1 MEVRRYYL
9 GGTASTRVTAASH
22 AACAGLTLIALF
34 LGCRLVTA
42 APAAASGQTEA
53 LVDCGPL
60 EGDAL
65 PVWPDSAENS
75 KRLVDCG
82 YQFRRD
88 NAYPRARRAFERA
101 IEMAKR
107 RSDRG
112 SLAAA
117 LDGFG
122 AVLTTLGE
130 GERAEPALLE
140 SERISEELGD
150 TDGVAVASTSM
161 GHLRTMQARYEEA
174 RAYHIRS
181 LQLST
186 AIQDDRGIAV
196 ALNNVGSTYRAVGDY
211 ITALE
216 YLKRSLAALEKLG
229 DQRRS
234 ATVLDNMGTI
244 ARRLGDYPQGLE
256 LAHRALAIREAFHD
270 QAGIAKSLDSL
281 SEHYQAQGDYG
292 AALEALD
299 RSLELRSA
307 IGLAHATAESLN
319 NIAVV
324 YQAQGNYEQAA
335 DYLRKSLALNEAKVG
350 SQSLVA
356 EIQTHLGE
364 VLFLQGANKPA
375 VQILRRSLAISDAAG
390 FHIQAADARYA
401 LARVEARL
409 GRLGE
414 AAVSFE
420 RCLAFRDETGD
431 RRGRAETLI
440 EMADVDRRRGRLQ
453 EGLARAREAQQLA
466 DGMELPEV
474 QWRARTAVGRLTGAM
489 GHTREATTAFEDAIA
504 LVEDLRAQVGGEE
517 TRSRFFSDRLAPYQE
532 RIALALRAGRVA
544 EAFVFAERS
553 KARALLDVIRGDR
566 TPLGSTMTDAERR
579 KEGALRTSLA
589 SANTEVRLA
598 AQAAMPEEARL
609 AASKTKRDAIR
620 IDYADFQSV
629 LYASHPEL
637 LARRAGVPVISA
649 SEAREVV
656 SGRPSAAIIEF
667 VVGDQRTWAFL
678 IDAAGVRAFQLPAS
692 SAEIAREV
700 RNFRGRLAGRDLRAD
715 ESARRLYD
723 DVLGPLRDGIKGKAE
738 FTIVPDGVLWDLPF
752 QALRSPASRYVIED
766 AAVSYAPSVT
776 VLRETMRLR
785 RATRAP
791 ATLLALGNPT
801 SNPGAVRRER
811 LTRGGLLESLP
822 EAEIEV
828 QRLAE
833 IYGASSRVYV
843 GPEAR
848 EDRWKAEAPRYRVVH
863 LAAHGVLDN
872 SSPLYSYLALAPS
885 KDAKE
890 DGLLE
895 AWEIMNMRLQ
905 ADLVVLSACET
916 ARGRVAPGEGVVGL
930 MWALFVAGTP
940 ATLVSQWR
948 IESASSTS
956 LMIRFHEEW
965 HAGASKATALQRAS
979 LQVLHTKASAHPFY
993 WAGYILV
1000 GDGR

>member
-1 MEVRRYYL
+1 
-9 GGTASTRVTAASH
+9 
-22 AACAGLTLIALF
+22 LTLIALF
-34 LGCRLVTA
+34 LGGRLVTA
-42 APAAASGQTEA
+42 RPAAASGQTEA
-53 LVDCGPL
+53 QVDCGPL
-60 EGDAL
+60 EGQSL
-65 PVWPDSAENS
+65 PLWPDSAESS

-82 YQFRRD
+82 YQFRRQ
-88 NAYPRARRAFERA
+88 NAYPHAQRAFERA

-117 LDGFG
+117 LDGYG
-122 AVLTTLGE
+122 SVLTTIGE

-140 SERISEELGD
+140 SGRISEELGD
-150 TDGVAVASTSM
+150 TDGMAVASTSM
-161 GHLRTMQARYEEA
+161 GNLRTMQARYEEA
-174 RAYHIRS
+174 RAYHARS
-181 LQLST
+181 LQLWT
-186 AIQDDRGIAV
+186 TIQDDRGIAV
-196 ALNNVGSTYRAVGDY
+196 SLNNVGTTYRAVGDY

-216 YLKRSLAALEKLG
+216 YLQRSLAALEKLG

-270 QAGIAKSLDSL
+270 QGGISKSFDSL
-281 SEHYQAQGDYG
+281 SEHYQAQGNYG

-299 RSLELRSA
+299 KSLELRSA
-307 IGLAHATAESLN
+307 IGAAHATAESLN

-335 DYLRKSLALNEAKVG
+335 DYLRKSLAMNEAKVG

-356 EIQTHLGE
+356 EIYTHLGE
-364 VLFLQGANKPA
+364 LFFLQGENTRA
-375 VQILRRSLAISDAAG
+375 VQMLTRSLAISAAAG

-401 LARVEARL
+401 LARVQARL

-414 AAVSFE
+414 ATASFE
-420 RCLAFRDETGD
+420 QCLTFRDETGD

-466 DGMELPEV
+466 DSMELPEV
-474 QWRARTAVGRLTGAM
+474 RWRARTAVGRLSAAM
-489 GHTREATTAFEDAIA
+489 GHASEAATAFEDAIA

-532 RIALALRAGRVA
+532 RIALALRAGRTA

-566 TPLGSTMTDAERR
+566 APITTAMTEAERR
-579 KEGALRTSLA
+579 KEVTLRTSLA

-598 AQAAMPEEARL
+598 AQAAMPEEARI

-620 IDYADFQSV
+620 IDYEDFQSV
-629 LYASHPEL
+629 LYASHPDL
-637 LARRAGVPVISA
+637 RVRRAGAPVLSA
-649 SEAREVV
+649 SEARELL
-656 SGRPSAAIIEF
+656 SGRPDAAIIEF
-667 VVGDQRTWAFL
+667 VVGDRRTWAFV
-678 IDAAGVRAFQLPAS
+678 IDASAVRAFQLSTS
-692 SAEIAREV
+692 SADISRGV
-700 RNFRGRLAGRDLRAD
+700 RDFRARLAGRDLRAD

-723 DVLGPLRDGIKGKAE
+723 EVLGPLHDRVNGKTE
-738 FTIVPDGVLWDLPF
+738 LMIVPDGVLWDLPF
-752 QALRSPASRYVIED
+752 QALRSPADRYVIED
-766 AAVSYAPSVT
+766 AAVSYAPSIT

-785 RATRAP
+785 RTAGGP

-801 SNPGAVRRER
+801 SNPGAVRREK
-811 LTRGGLLESLP
+811 LTRGGPLDSLP

-828 QRLAE
+828 KRLAE

-843 GPEAR
+843 GADAR
-848 EDRWKAEAPRYRVVH
+848 EDRWKAEAPHYRVVH
-863 LAAHGVLDN
+863 VAAHGVLDN

-885 KDAKE
+885 TDAKE

-940 ATLVSQWR
+940 TTLVSQWK
-948 IESASSTS
+948 IESASSTA

-965 HAGASKATALQRAS
+965 HAGVSKARALQRAS
-979 LQVLHTKASAHPFY
+979 LQVLQTRASAHPFY